1 MILLI
6 NINYGNLPQKLWQF
20 LLESMA
26 LSSRDRHPNDETTI
40 VNVLRKRVNQIRK
53 SGQPFP
59 DEQVNLFSTQ
69 THENVKKLHV
79 TRHIKHLVKV
89 WNRCIII
96 IYNIYIIYY
105 NKIIILLTYNHLS
118 FYGNSNL
125 LKDLNVTCDMWLCS
139 IMRIV

>member
-6 NINYGNLPQKLWQF
+6 NINYGNLSQKLWQF

-26 LSSRDRHPNDETTI
+26 VSPSDQHPNDETTI

-79 TRHIKHLVKV
+79 ARHIKHLVKV

-96 IYNIYIIYY
+96 IYNILIYY
-105 NKIIILLTYNHLS
+105 IL
-118 FYGNSNL
+118 
-125 LKDLNVTCDMWLCS
+125 
-139 IMRIV
+139 